1 MSDWIGHECG
11 VAAIRLRKPLDY
23 YIEKY
28 GTSMYGIN
36 KLNLLMEK
44 QHNRGQDGA
53 GAAVIKLDMD
63 PGKPYIFRT
72 RSAGENPLMDVRSR
86 LVKSFIKAS
95 EESPN
100 LMQDGNWVKENVHFA
115 GELLLGHL
123 RYGTHGA
130 SGETFC
136 HPFLRQNNWM
146 TRNLVLAGNFNLTNN
161 NELFEMLVE
170 LGQHPRNR
178 TDTVVVLEKIGHF
191 LDEANDSIF
200 RKYRREGIERTAI
213 TKKIIDELDLA
224 MVLRKATRAF
234 DGGYVM
240 AGMLGH
246 GDLFVLRD
254 PAGIR
259 PAFYYEDDEI
269 VAVASERPQIKTA
282 LDVPLESINEVKPGH
297 ALMVKKDGTIIS
309 ELINEPLEKKSC
321 SFERIYFSRGTDR
334 DIYRERKLLGRSL
347 VNRVL
352 KAVNND
358 FENTVFSYIPNT
370 AETAFYGLMEG
381 LRDFRIKNLK
391 DAIQANKSESEI
403 ERLLTLHPRIEKL
416 MTKDAKL
423 RTFITADADREELV
437 SQVYDTTYGIISS
450 NDTLVVLDDSIV
462 RGTTLRKSIL
472 RILDRLK
479 MKKIIVVSSAP
490 QIRYPDCYGIDMS
503 KMGDFVAFEAA
514 VSLILESKDGESLLN
529 SIYDSAKINLEKN
542 ERESVNEVKRLFSA
556 LTADAITERIGKIL
570 TPKDISAEVEII
582 FQSIEGLHTACPH
595 HKGDW
600 YFTGNYPTYG
610 GNRVANRAFINYMES
625 RNERAY

>member
-200 RKYRREGIERTAI
+200 RKYRREGIERTSI

-246 GDLFVLRD
+246 GDLFILRD

-269 VAVASERPQIKTA
+269 FAVASERPQIKTA

-347 VNRVL
+347 ISRVL

-514 VSLILESKDGESLLN
+514 VSLVLESKDGESLLN

>member
-53 GAAVIKLDMD
+53 GAAVIKLNMD

-86 LVKSFIKAS
+86 LVKSFLKAS

-100 LMQDGNWVKENVHFA
+100 LIQNGNWVKENIHFA

-200 RKYRREGIERTAI
+200 RKYRREGIERTSI
-213 TKKIIDELDLA
+213 TKKIIDELDLT

-282 LDVPLESINEVKPGH
+282 LDVPLESINEVEPGH
-297 ALMVKKDGTIIS
+297 ALMVKKDGTLIS
-309 ELINEPLEKKSC
+309 ELINEPLEKKPC

-381 LRDFRIKNLK
+381 LRDFRIKNLR
-391 DAIQANKSESEI
+391 DAIQTNKSESEI

-514 VSLILESKDGESLLN
+514 ISLVLESKNGEALLN
-529 SIYDSAKINLEKN
+529 SIYNSAKINLEKN
-542 ERESVNEVKRLFSA
+542 ERESVNEVKRLFSS
-556 LTADAITERIGKIL
+556 LTADKITERIGKIL

-600 YFTGNYPTYG
+600 YFTGNYPTCG
-610 GNRVANRAFINYMES
+610 GNRVANRAFINYMEM